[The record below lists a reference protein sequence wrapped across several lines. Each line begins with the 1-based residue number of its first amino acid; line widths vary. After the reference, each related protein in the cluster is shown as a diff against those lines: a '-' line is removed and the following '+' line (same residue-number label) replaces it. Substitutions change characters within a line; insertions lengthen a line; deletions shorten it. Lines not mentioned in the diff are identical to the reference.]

1 MRQPTRNSFFFLLM
15 ISWGIIACNSQE
27 VVEKPLPILGEKT
40 ITPEGDTLLYQIPP
54 FAFVDQDSNM
64 ISEKDVAG
72 KFYVADFFFTTCP
85 SICPKMSAEMVRLHD
100 EFLKEDQL
108 LLLSYSLDP
117 KYDTVAVLKDYATK
131 LGVNTEKWHLLT
143 GDEQELYDL
152 AYAYMVNAV
161 KDETAPG
168 GVLHSGAFVLV
179 DQNRHVRGFYDG
191 TIPEEVDR
199 LMVDI
204 RRLIKEEGTI
214 KEESTQG

>member
-1 MRQPTRNSFFFLLM
+1 
-15 ISWGIIACNSQE
+15 
-27 VVEKPLPILGEKT
+27 
-40 ITPEGDTLLYQIPP
+40 
-54 FAFVDQDSNM
+54 M